1 MAKSKVRKPVNQ
13 NVAYLFLLPWLFGFL
28 VFVLYPFFNT
38 IWLSFNQ
45 VSKDVYGWNYTLIGM
60 ENYVTAFFR
69 NTEFNQLV
77 VSFISMEL
85 AYVPMILVISLI
97 LAILLNTKIK
107 FRAGFRLI
115 FFFPVVV
122 MSGPVM
128 TQLRSSNTMQ
138 LMDISDLLI
147 FRMIDNISPFFS
159 DMLMT
164 VFDNFTLILWFT
176 GIPIVLFLN
185 GLQKINSQL
194 YEAAQ
199 IDGANSWQMLWKIML
214 PNLKSTAL
222 VVGIYTVVQIAIFE
236 VNPIYNFMITTINSN
251 YTNGLGFAAAIV
263 LIYSLIVL
271 ILVLV
276 MFLILRDN
284 EKLNY
289 EESLKE
295 KQQRQIDKVAKLQLK
310 RVRENES
317 FKDWAIRVFKVKKKE
332 DTKDDE

>member
-1 MAKSKVRKPVNQ
+1 MAKSKARKPQNQ
-13 NVAYLFLLPWLFGFL
+13 NIAYLFLLPWLIGMVAFL
-28 VFVLYPFFNT
+28 IYPFMNT

-45 VSKDVYGWNYTLIGM
+45 VSKDVFGWNYTFIGM

-69 NTEFNQLV
+69 NTEFNALIIE
-77 VSFISMEL
+77 FIMMEL
-85 AYVPMILVISLI
+85 TYIPMILVISLI

-128 TQLRSSNTMQ
+128 TQLRSSNTTQ
-138 LMDISDLLI
+138 IMDISDLLI

-159 DMLMT
+159 EMLIQ
-164 VFDNFTLILWFT
+164 VFNNFTLILWFT

-185 GLQKINSQL
+185 GLQKIDRSL
-194 YEAAQ
+194 YEAAS

-236 VNPIYNFMITTINSN
+236 VNPIYAFIVGTINSN
-251 YTNGLGFAAAIV
+251 FTNGLGFAAAVV
-263 LIYSLIVL
+263 LVYSLIVL
-271 ILVLV
+271 AFVAFIFV
-276 MFLILRDN
+276 ILR
-284 EKLNY
+284 EKDVLKF
-289 EESLKE
+289 EETVKE
-295 KQQRQIDKVAKLQLK
+295 RQQRQIDRINRQQIRRMRDNETLK
-310 RVRENES
+310 Q
-317 FKDWAIRVFKVKKKE
+317 WYARVFK
-332 DTKDDE
+332 KDKTEAVNKND

>member
-1 MAKSKVRKPVNQ
+1 MAKSKARKPQNQ
-13 NVAYLFLLPWLFGFL
+13 NIAYLFLLPWLIGMFAFL
-28 VFVLYPFFNT
+28 IYPFMNT

-45 VSKDVYGWNYTLIGM
+45 VSKDVFGWNYTFIGM

-69 NTEFNQLV
+69 NTEFNALIIE
-77 VSFISMEL
+77 FIMMEL
-85 AYVPMILVISLI
+85 TYIPMILVISLI

-128 TQLRSSNTMQ
+128 TQLRSSNTTQ
-138 LMDISDLLI
+138 IMDISDLLI

-159 DMLMT
+159 EMLIQ
-164 VFDNFTLILWFT
+164 VFNNFTLILWFT

-185 GLQKINSQL
+185 GLQKIDRSL
-194 YEAAQ
+194 YEAAS

-236 VNPIYNFMITTINSN
+236 VNPIYAFIVGTINSN
-251 YTNGLGFAAAIV
+251 FTNGLGFAAAVV
-263 LIYSLIVL
+263 LVYSLIVL
-271 ILVLV
+271 AFVAFIFV
-276 MFLILRDN
+276 ILR
-284 EKLNY
+284 EKDVLKS
-289 EESLKE
+289 EE
-295 KQQRQIDKVAKLQLK
+295 
-310 RVRENES
+310 
-317 FKDWAIRVFKVKKKE
+317 
-332 DTKDDE
+332 